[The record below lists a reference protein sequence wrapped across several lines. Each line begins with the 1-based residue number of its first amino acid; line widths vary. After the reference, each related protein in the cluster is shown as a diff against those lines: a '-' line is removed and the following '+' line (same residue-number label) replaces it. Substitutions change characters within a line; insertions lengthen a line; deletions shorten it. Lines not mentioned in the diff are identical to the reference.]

1 MYGSTVGDLVEPE
14 ASSAHVAQKARG
26 LRPSCNRAD
35 GDVERHFAGREVPG
49 THAAHQIQC
58 LLGLPA
64 AYARSNCTVVCHHIW
79 YHMTSPCRR
88 QEVDAP
94 LPPPAFARCADP
106 STVCD
111 DILPYSSL
119 LHFPHQSQ
127 CKFPLPGSRKSACH
141 RVVGDEVCLESAA
154 LQLSQKAPCL
164 LVLSALLA
172 HAEGLEAPP
181 RERRRVGSDRR
192 PRPLAAGGATALYVA
207 VLGSMAEARNSL
219 SSARA
224 NAVSA
229 CSRHVLTAAL

>member
-1 MYGSTVGDLVEPE
+1 MVLE
-14 ASSAHVAQKARG
+14 A
-26 LRPSCNRAD
+26 D
-35 GDVERHFAGREVPG
+35 
-49 THAAHQIQC
+49 T
-58 LLGLPA
+58 
-64 AYARSNCTVVCHHIW
+64 
-79 YHMTSPCRR
+79 PCRR